1 MSTLT
6 RRETRPFLDLFDWMD
21 APLGVFRPVSPAI
34 RTEAFVKDGH
44 YTVRAELPGVDPER
58 ELEVSVD
65 DGMLTIKTDRH
76 EEKVDKTHSEF
87 RYGSAVR
94 QLALPLG
101 ADEDHVLASYD
112 KGILEV
118 TVDLKEPAKKEGRR
132 IPIKAA
138 PKVAKTG

>member
-44 YTVRAELPGVDPER
+44 YTVRAELPGVDPDR

-65 DGMLTIKTDRH
+65 NGMLTIKADRN
-76 EEKVDKTHSEF
+76 EEKIDKTHSEF
-87 RYGSAVR
+87 RYGLAVR
-94 QLALPLG
+94 RIALPAG
-101 ADEDHVLASYD
+101 ADEEHVQASYD

-118 TVDLKEPAKKEGRR
+118 AVDLKEPAKKAGRR
-132 IPIKAA
+132 IPVKAA
-138 PKVAKTG
+138 KTAKTG